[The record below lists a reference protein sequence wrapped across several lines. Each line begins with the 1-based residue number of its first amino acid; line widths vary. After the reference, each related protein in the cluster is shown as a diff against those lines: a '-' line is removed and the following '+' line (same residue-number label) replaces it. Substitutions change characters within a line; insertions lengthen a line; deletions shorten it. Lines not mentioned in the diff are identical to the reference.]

1 MMMYM
6 SKNSEKRSTNK
17 YKHKSKGKRQS
28 LLVTILP
35 LIFCVISV
43 SVFVFVVFADK
54 HTNDKESEWASRGGD
69 SSYSREPVTPKGV
82 DTGTLKKV
90 DENQAY
96 FYDET
101 NVYFEDKLLPI
112 KPSEKLKVVSA
123 EQGEYFLYDGKSGE
137 VFCGPY
143 RFDEKSAPYTV
154 IGNKSSHIYNLL
166 FISKDG
172 TYIYNQFKKKQVRIG
187 KNVFKGKLEQ
197 LTNSVFR
204 DDENIYF
211 LRAEK
216 KYWIRK
222 SRPGFANYTRSYFYS
237 WDTYVVYLDKSV
249 GWKKFRD
256 LGEGSGSIWEKN
268 GRYYY
273 FDELGNSQGV
283 GDTVFEIRDDLVLKE
298 LANSSNELDGDRI
311 AKMLAQNKLK
321 AISGE
326 TLLKARVRYRGHILL
341 IMCLLPL
348 IFILNA
354 YTLHR
359 RLKYGLKT

>member
-1 MMMYM
+1 M
-6 SKNSEKRSTNK
+6 
-17 YKHKSKGKRQS
+17 
-28 LLVTILP
+28 
-35 LIFCVISV
+35 
-43 SVFVFVVFADK
+43 
-54 HTNDKESEWASRGGD
+54 
-69 SSYSREPVTPKGV
+69 
-82 DTGTLKKV
+82 
-90 DENQAY
+90 
-96 FYDET
+96 
-101 NVYFEDKLLPI
+101 
-112 KPSEKLKVVSA
+112 
-123 EQGEYFLYDGKSGE
+123 
-137 VFCGPY
+137 
-143 RFDEKSAPYTV
+143 
-154 IGNKSSHIYNLL
+154 
-166 FISKDG
+166 
-172 TYIYNQFKKKQVRIG
+172 
-187 KNVFKGKLEQ
+187 
-197 LTNSVFR
+197 FR

-237 WDTYVVYLDKSV
+237 WNTYVVYFDKSV
-249 GWKKFRD
+249 GWKKLQA
-256 LGEGSGSIWEKN
+256 LGERSGSIWEKN
-268 GRYYY
+268 GSYYY

-321 AISGE
+321 AVSGE

>member
-1 MMMYM
+1 MMYM
-6 SKNSEKRSTNK
+6 SKNSEKKSTNK
-17 YKHKSKGKRQS
+17 YKYKSKGKRQS

-69 SSYSREPVTPKGV
+69 SSYSIEPVTPKGV
-82 DTGTLKKV
+82 DISTLKKV

-96 FYDET
+96 FYDEA

-137 VFCGPY
+137 VFCGQY

-172 TYIYNQFKKKQVRIG
+172 AYIYNQLKKKQVRIG

-211 LRAEK
+211 LRAQK
-216 KYWIRK
+216 SYWIK
-222 SRPGFANYTRSYFYS
+222 SRLRFANHIRNYFYS
-237 WDTYVVYLDKSV
+237 WDTYVVYLDKNI
-249 GWKKFRD
+249 GWKKLQD

-268 GRYYY
+268 GSYYY

-283 GDTVFEIRDDLVLKE
+283 GDTVFEIRDELALKE
-298 LANSSNELDGDRI
+298 LTNSSNALDGDRI
-311 AKMLAQNKLK
+311 TKMLEQKKLK
-321 AISGE
+321 VVSGE
-326 TLLKARVRYRGHILL
+326 TLLKARVRYRGHILI

-348 IFILNA
+348 IFALNA